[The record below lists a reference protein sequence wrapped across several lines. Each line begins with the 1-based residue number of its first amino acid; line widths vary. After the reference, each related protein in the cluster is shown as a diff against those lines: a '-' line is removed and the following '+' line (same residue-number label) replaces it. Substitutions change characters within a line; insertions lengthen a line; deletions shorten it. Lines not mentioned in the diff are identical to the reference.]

1 MTWLSTGDRV
11 CVRHGFN
18 LTSDLAPT
26 NVGKLL
32 DKKKLFRFQNGER
45 PENVSYG
52 APMMYYPVGS
62 YPAPSVT
69 WWVITEPDST
79 RDKKN
84 DLDCFRKRIED
95 EGIARQHGDTLEK
108 RGISVDGFLNPSS
121 VKDLKNIQYYRRVS
135 LCAGCPRR

>member
-1 MTWLSTGDRV
+1 MTWRSTGDRV
-11 CVRHGFN
+11 CVRHALN

-32 DKKKLFRFQNGER
+32 RKKELFRFQNGER

-52 APMMYYPVGS
+52 APMMYQVVW
-62 YPAPSVT
+62 YPAPSET
-69 WWVITEPDST
+69 QWVITEPDST
-79 RDKKN
+79 RDKKD

-121 VKDLKNIQYYRRVS
+121 VKDLKNIQYYSRVS
-135 LCAGCPRR
+135 LCLGHLRQ